1 MSDAAR
7 KPTPRQ
13 IMRHRMLSAWRGVED
28 GPLMDLPTLSVADLA
43 PKIVAQAGLANR
55 VKLEDV
61 LAAWEE
67 IVGAFLFKLS
77 RPDAIERGIL
87 TIRLIQPTA
96 HHALS
101 LEKGKILKR
110 LQARLPDAKIRD
122 IRFRHG

>member
-1 MSDAAR
+1 MSNR

-13 IMRHRMLSAWRGVED
+13 IMRHRMVAAWRGVAD
-28 GPLMDLPTLSVADLA
+28 GPLMDLPLLSVADLA
-43 PKIVAQAGLANR
+43 PKIVAQAGMANR

-87 TIRLIQPTA
+87 TVRLIQPTA

-101 LEKGKILKR
+101 LEKGRILKR

>member
-1 MSDAAR
+1 MSEASR

-13 IMRHRMLSAWRGVED
+13 IMRHRMMAAWRGVED

-67 IVGAFLFKLS
+67 IVGTFLFKLS

-87 TIRLIQPTA
+87 TVRLIQPTA

-122 IRFRHG
+122 LRFRHG

>member
-1 MSDAAR
+1 MNDR
-7 KPTPRQ
+7 KPTARQ
-13 IMRHRMLSAWRGVED
+13 IMRHRLVAAWRGMPD

-67 IVGAFLFKLS
+67 IVGNFLFRLS
-77 RPDAIERGIL
+77 RPDTIERGIL
-87 TIRLIQPTA
+87 TVRLLQPTA
-96 HHALS
+96 HHALM
-101 LEKGKILKR
+101 LEKTKILKR
-110 LQARLPDAKIRD
+110 LQGRLPDAKIRD

>member
-1 MSDAAR
+1 MNDR
-7 KPTPRQ
+7 RPTARQ
-13 IMRHRMLSAWRGVED
+13 IMRHRLIAAWHGVPA
-28 GPLMDLPTLSVADLA
+28 GPVMELPTLSVADLA
-43 PKIVAQAGLANR
+43 PKIVAQCGMANR

-87 TIRLIQPTA
+87 TVRLMQPTA

-101 LEKGKILKR
+101 LEKVKILKR
-110 LQARLPDAKIRD
+110 LQARLPEAKIRD

>member
-1 MSDAAR
+1 MNER
-7 KPTPRQ
+7 KPTAAMHR
-13 IMRHRMLSAWRGVED
+13 RHNLIAAWRGVAD

-43 PKIVAQAGLANR
+43 PKIVAQCGLANR

-67 IVGAFLFKLS
+67 IVGSFLFKLT
-77 RPDAIERGIL
+77 RPDTIERGIL
-87 TIRLIQPTA
+87 TVRLMQPTA

-101 LEKGKILKR
+101 LEKVKILKR